1 MGRHGTIAGRK
12 SAQDAKRSAMFTKYT
27 RQIIVAAKDGGDPEF
42 NFTLRAAIDKA
53 KSIGMPGANIERA
66 IKKGTGELEGES
78 YEELTFEGYGPSG
91 VAIIV
96 EALTDN
102 KNRTASF
109 IRSTFDKNGGNLGTP
124 GCVSYMFSRKG
135 VILVEKTDDID
146 EDEIMM
152 AALDAG
158 AEDMKVEDDAFEILC
173 DPGDL
178 KTVTDGVKEAG
189 YEVAQSEVEFVA
201 SIDASVAPDDMKS
214 LRKLIDTLED
224 NDDVQKVA
232 FNCDLPEEE

>member
-1 MGRHGTIAGRK
+1 M
-12 SAQDAKRSAMFTKYT
+12 
-27 RQIIVAAKDGGDPEF
+27 
-42 NFTLRAAIDKA
+42 
-53 KSIGMPGANIERA
+53 
-66 IKKGTGELEGES
+66 
-78 YEELTFEGYGPSG
+78 
-91 VAIIV
+91 
-96 EALTDN
+96 ALTDN

-109 IRSTFDKNGGNLGTP
+109 VRSTFDKNGGNLGTP

-146 EDEIMM
+146 EDELMM

-158 AEDMKVEDDAFEILC
+158 AEDMKSDDDSFEILC
-173 DPGDL
+173 DASEL
-178 KTVTDGVKEAG
+178 SAVTDGVKAAG
-189 YEVAQSEVEFVA
+189 YEVVQSEVEFVA
-201 SIDASVAPDDMKS
+201 SIDATVADEDVKS